1 MAKFKTI
8 NVIEIVGGVFSSIH
22 TFSTDEEGK
31 QEAKSL
37 FKKTALENGAEESD
51 LESYILDDGHFE
63 SDDYDLIMVHS
74 NN

>member
-1 MAKFKTI
+1 MAKLNTV
-8 NVIEIVGGVFSSIH
+8 NVVEVAGGVVNSIRS
-22 TFSTDEEGK
+22 FSTDEEGK